1 MLKTVFQEQIS
12 ERICKQIVEQAAEAP
27 KTSSRDRTLQRAAE
41 QIPNVPVPEMVTQL
55 MEVPETVSQDRIT
68 QRTVEQIVD
77 APVPQAVQELADVF
91 RVFSQ
96 DRIQQR
102 IVEQT
107 IPATSLAEMI
117 IEVPVIQT
125 PERTQQVVNTS
136 VQHIVDTVEVEKPKI
151 IDETVQK
158 PTIQEKINQV
168 TKHVEVPLVQFL
180 DKVVAQR
187 QIPIVV
193 QTIQKTTDIPQLQCI
208 DKVIDVPVVSVAQAP
223 HVQIVEKT
231 VESAQ
236 MQIAEKTA
244 EIPLLQIVKKTVET
258 PEVQTV
264 RCAQTSESLGTAPF
278 CQAAQ
283 AETVE
288 AVEIKQ
294 RQNHMVQTVQM
305 PMETPQWQIVDVP
318 GVVQQTVKELRSK
331 FEVGHKKEAR
341 AQDRLN
347 KDAQERADLMN
358 QRHVFAIQNAH
369 KTVEVPRVQYI
380 DKVAD
385 IQLDVQRQVSTIQA
399 AQDIDEV
406 ENVTALTQSEVPN
419 IPDGGEDWLEQ
430 ENKRRRLPTP
440 AEAVSE
446 SHADESD
453 FDRFEDLVLPSPEGK
468 TLFVSIASGDEA
480 EDESDKEQEMTQSL
494 VQGGESV
501 LVDETEAQG
510 PEHKM
515 IQVVRTEWAQELRE
529 VRKKSTDDVA
539 SEMTD
544 VKN

>member
-1 MLKTVFQEQIS
+1 
-12 ERICKQIVEQAAEAP
+12 
-27 KTSSRDRTLQRAAE
+27 
-41 QIPNVPVPEMVTQL
+41 MVTQL
-55 MEVPETVSQDRIT
+55 VEVPETGSPDRIQ

-77 APVPQAVQELADVF
+77 APVPQVVEELAESF
-91 RVFSQ
+91 KVFSQ

-102 IVEQT
+102 AIEQT
-107 IPATSLAEMI
+107 TPATSLAEMI

-125 PERTQQVVNTS
+125 PGRTQQVVNTS

-168 TKHVEVPLVQFL
+168 TKHVEVPLLQFL
-180 DKVVAQR
+180 DKVEEIPVVAER

-231 VESAQ
+231 
-236 MQIAEKTA
+236 A

-264 RCAQTSESLGTAPF
+264 RCTQTSESLGTAPF

-288 AVEIKQ
+288 AVEIEQ

-305 PMETPQWQIVDVP
+305 PIETPQLQIVDVP
-318 GVVQQTVKELRSK
+318 GVVQQTVKELKSK
-331 FEVGHKKEAR
+331 FEVGHTNKVHARNQPDKNRWRKKQEFEAT
-341 AQDRLN
+341 
-347 KDAQERADLMN
+347 
-358 QRHVFAIQNAH
+358 QRQVPAIRSVQ

-385 IQLDVQRQVSTIQA
+385 IPVDMQRQVSTTQA
-399 AQDIDEV
+399 AQDIEEV
-406 ENVTALTQSEVPN
+406 EDVPALTQSEVPN
-419 IPDGGEDWLEQ
+419 ITG
-430 ENKRRRLPTP
+430 R
-440 AEAVSE
+440 
-446 SHADESD
+446 
-453 FDRFEDLVLPSPEGK
+453 
-468 TLFVSIASGDEA
+468 
-480 EDESDKEQEMTQSL
+480 
-494 VQGGESV
+494 
-501 LVDETEAQG
+501 
-510 PEHKM
+510 
-515 IQVVRTEWAQELRE
+515 
-529 VRKKSTDDVA
+529 
-539 SEMTD
+539 
-544 VKN
+544 